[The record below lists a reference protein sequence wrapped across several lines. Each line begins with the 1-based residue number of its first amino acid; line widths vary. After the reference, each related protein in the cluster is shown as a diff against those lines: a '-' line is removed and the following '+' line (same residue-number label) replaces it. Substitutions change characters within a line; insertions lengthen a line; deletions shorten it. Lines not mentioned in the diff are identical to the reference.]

1 MVGIE
6 GEGDHSYKTNAKLS
20 ANTVAYLDTS
30 GHVQVQTN
38 AGTFLSLGILQ
49 NAADGTVLPAGHD
62 ADCTVKEYGH
72 SACWVDNSNIM
83 PGSPLKMS
91 ATAGVLALGTINSD
105 VIVAQAMQT
114 NNSTACIIEVALTGR
129 QK

>member
-20 ANTVAYLDTS
+20 ACNVVYLDTS
-30 GHVQVQTN
+30 GYIQLQTN
-38 AGTFLSLGILQ
+38 AGAFLSLGILQ
-49 NAADGTVLPAGHD
+49 NSADGTVLPADHY

-72 SACWVDNSNIM
+72 SACWVDNSNIV

-91 ATAGVLALGTINSD
+91 ATSGALGLGTINSD
-105 VIVAQAMQT
+105 VIVAIAMQT
-114 NNSTACIIEVALTGR
+114 NNQTACILEVALTGR

>member
-1 MVGIE
+1 ME
-6 GEGDHSYKTNAKLS
+6 SCGDNSYKTNAKLS
-20 ANTVAYLDTS
+20 ANNVVYLDTS
-30 GHVQVQTN
+30 GYIQLQTN

-49 NAADGTVLPAGHD
+49 NDPDGTVLPSGHY
-62 ADCTVKEYGH
+62 ADCLVKEYGH
-72 SACWVDNSNIM
+72 SSCWVDNSNIV

-91 ATAGVLALGTINSD
+91 TTSGALALGTINSD

-114 NNSTACIIEVALTGR
+114 NNSTACIIEVALTSR